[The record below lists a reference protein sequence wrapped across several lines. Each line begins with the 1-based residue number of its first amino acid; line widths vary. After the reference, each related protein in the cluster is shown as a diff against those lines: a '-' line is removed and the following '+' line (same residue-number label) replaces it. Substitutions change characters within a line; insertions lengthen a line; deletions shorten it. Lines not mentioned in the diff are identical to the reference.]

1 MKTSLGIL
9 GGVLALQVLL
19 VLGFVAVVAR
29 NRSVPSGVVGAVLA
43 VLLVVMW
50 IGVLVLLPIF
60 PGGGPSSAD

>member
-1 MKTSLGIL
+1 M
-9 GGVLALQVLL
+9 LL
-19 VLGFVAVVAR
+19 VLGFVAVAAR